1 MKGSLAEFDD
11 LQTNSSSSSPHLQ
24 IYIVV
29 SFCSLVKK
37 PELTASHAVFSLL
50 ALVCLIHS
58 QVFIILPVST
68 LQLIEE

>member
-11 LQTNSSSSSPHLQ
+11 LQTNSSSSLPHLQ

-37 PELTASHAVFSLL
+37 T
-50 ALVCLIHS
+50 
-58 QVFIILPVST
+58 
-68 LQLIEE
+68 